1 MAPAVVRPPAGG
13 VLAQTTELGWL
24 EQHFVRLIDVD
35 QIGLPF
41 ALLAV
46 AIALGVGM
54 VHALAPGH
62 GKAIAAAYL
71 VGSRGRPRDAV
82 ALGGIVSVM
91 HTGSVLVLGFGLYLF
106 TQVPASADRLA
117 PIMTLLAGLLILL
130 VGTGLV
136 VRQVRLR
143 RVRVPNSTAGTGQD
157 DPDAQN
163 LPTSNHH
170 AHSHLLPDG
179 VSPLSRRGLVL
190 LGVSGGLLP
199 SPSAFLVLAT
209 ALFVGRAAFGLLLV
223 AAFSAGLALTL
234 TAVGLAT
241 LRGRDVL
248 ARRAARSPRMARV
261 AATLPLVSALGVLAG
276 GAWVSVLAALRL
288 SAG

>member
-1 MAPAVVRPPAGG
+1 MAPAVLRVLDGG
-13 VLAQTTELGWL
+13 ALAQASELGWL

-35 QIGLPF
+35 QVGLPF

-46 AIALGVGM
+46 AIAAGVGM
-54 VHALAPGH
+54 VHALTPGH

-91 HTGSVLVLGFGLYLF
+91 HTGSVLALGFGLYLF
-106 TQVPASADRLA
+106 TRVPADADRLA
-117 PIMTLLAGLLILL
+117 PIMTLVAGLLILL
-130 VGTGLV
+130 VGVGLV

-143 RVRVPNSTAGTGQD
+143 RARVRRSVAEAGD
-157 DPDAQN
+157 H
-163 LPTSNHH
+163 HH
-170 AHSHLLPDG
+170 AHDHLLPDG
-179 VSPLSRRGLVL
+179 VAPLSRRGLVL

-223 AAFSAGLALTL
+223 AAFSVGLALTL

-241 LRGRDVL
+241 LRGRDL
-248 ARRAARSPRMARV
+248 IARRAARSPRVARL

-276 GAWVSVLAALRL
+276 GAWVSVLAAVRL

>member
-1 MAPAVVRPPAGG
+1 MRVLDGGMVDGGALAGP
-13 VLAQTTELGWL
+13 VLAQAGELGWL
-24 EQHFVRLIDVD
+24 EQHFVRLIDVEAL
-35 QIGLPF
+35 GLPF
-41 ALLAV
+41 AVLAV
-46 AIALGVGM
+46 AIAAGVGM

-62 GKAIAAAYL
+62 GKSIAAAYL

-82 ALGGIVSVM
+82 ALGGIVAVM

-106 TQVPASADRLA
+106 TAVPAGADRWA
-117 PIMTLLAGLLILL
+117 PVMTLVAGLLILL
-130 VGTGLV
+130 VGVGLV

-143 RVRVPNSTAGTGQD
+143 RARVPSAVAGAGGD
-157 DPDAQN
+157 H
-163 LPTSNHH
+163 HH
-170 AHSHLLPDG
+170 AHDHLLPDG
-179 VSPLSRRGLVL
+179 VAPLSRRGLVL

-223 AAFSAGLALTL
+223 AAFSVGLALTL

-241 LRGRDVL
+241 LRGRDL
-248 ARRAARSPRMARV
+248 IARRAARSPRVARL